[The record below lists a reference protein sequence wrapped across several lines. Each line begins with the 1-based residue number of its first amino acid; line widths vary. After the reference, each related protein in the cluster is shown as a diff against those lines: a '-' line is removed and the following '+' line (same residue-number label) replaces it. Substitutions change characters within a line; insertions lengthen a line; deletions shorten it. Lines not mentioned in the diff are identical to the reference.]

1 MTTMLC
7 VWATATHAP
16 TAWMGR
22 RSASCLCAVPAFILL
37 LAGLFLVSLG
47 ADGARAQETSEQT
60 SEQTSAQTPQQTLQP
75 ETTSPVQAARPAAA
89 SEEGGEEGGGPAANE
104 GDAAQPNAAGG
115 PVREPDAATGE
126 VPAPDGAVA
135 ADAAS
140 GDAVPGTP
148 DEASGDHASGEVP
161 AQDPI
166 PLPLGDAAENA
177 EPPASDLVG
186 PDVLDDPL
194 GAIRYLFSRPQ
205 RGIDDPHD
213 LSVVGMFRAADW
225 VVKAVMVALIVAS
238 LMTWTI
244 WLAKSVEVS
253 FAKSRARRAVEVINL
268 SNSLDEAADGLGGR
282 KTLFKGMVDAAMWE
296 LDRSDAA
303 LDHAGTAGVKE
314 RVAARLSRIEAA
326 AGRSIAQG
334 TGILASVASTA
345 PFVGLFGTVWGI
357 MNAFIGISQAQT
369 TNLAVVAP
377 GIAEALLATG
387 MGLFAAIPAVVM
399 YNAFARSISG
409 YRQLLADAASGVER
423 LVSRDLDFRGVPG
436 GSSGEG
442 EAPAPELAAAA
453 AE

>member
-7 VWATATHAP
+7 VWAMATHAP
-16 TAWMGR
+16 TAGMGR
-22 RSASCLCAVPAFILL
+22 RSASGLCAVPAFILL
-37 LAGLFLVSLG
+37 LAGLFLVSIG
-47 ADGARAQETSEQT
+47 ADGARAQEA

-89 SEEGGEEGGGPAANE
+89 SEEGREEGGGPAANE
-104 GDAAQPNAAGG
+104 GDAAQPDAAGG
-115 PVREPDAATGE
+115 P
-126 VPAPDGAVA
+126 
-135 ADAAS
+135 
-140 GDAVPGTP
+140 
-148 DEASGDHASGEVP
+148 ASGEVP
-161 AQDPI
+161 AQDPT
-166 PLPLGDAAENA
+166 PLPLEEAAENA
-177 EPPASDLVG
+177 EPPASDLAG

-194 GAIRYLFSRPQ
+194 GAIRYLFSQPQ

-244 WLAKSVEVS
+244 WLAKSVEISLV
-253 FAKSRARRAVEVINL
+253 KSRARRAVEAINL
-268 SNSLDEAADGLGGR
+268 SNSLDEAADGVGGR

>member
-7 VWATATHAP
+7 VWAMATHAA
-16 TAWMGR
+16 TAGMGR
-22 RSASCLCAVPAFILL
+22 RSAGCLCAVPAFILL

-60 SEQTSAQTPQQTLQP
+60 SEQTSAQTPQP

-104 GDAAQPNAAGG
+104 GDAAQPDAVQPDAVGG
-115 PVREPDAATGE
+115 P
-126 VPAPDGAVA
+126 
-135 ADAAS
+135 
-140 GDAVPGTP
+140 
-148 DEASGDHASGEVP
+148 ASGEVP

-166 PLPLGDAAENA
+166 PQPREEAAENA
-177 EPPASDLVG
+177 EPPASDLAG

-194 GAIRYLFSRPQ
+194 GAIRYLFSQPQ

-244 WLAKSVEVS
+244 WLAKSVEIS
-253 FAKSRARRAVEVINL
+253 FAKSRARRAVEAINL
-268 SNSLDEAADGLGGR
+268 SNSLDEAADGVGGR

>member
-7 VWATATHAP
+7 VWAMATHAP
-16 TAWMGR
+16 TAGMGR
-22 RSASCLCAVPAFILL
+22 RSASGLCAVPAFILL
-37 LAGLFLVSLG
+37 LAGLFLVSIG
-47 ADGARAQETSEQT
+47 ADGARAQEA

-89 SEEGGEEGGGPAANE
+89 SEEGGEEGREEGGGPAANE
-104 GDAAQPNAAGG
+104 GDAAQPDAAGG
-115 PVREPDAATGE
+115 P
-126 VPAPDGAVA
+126 
-135 ADAAS
+135 
-140 GDAVPGTP
+140 
-148 DEASGDHASGEVP
+148 ASGEVP
-161 AQDPI
+161 AQDPT
-166 PLPLGDAAENA
+166 PLPLEEAAENA
-177 EPPASDLVG
+177 EPPASDLAG

-194 GAIRYLFSRPQ
+194 GAIRYLFSQPQ

-244 WLAKSVEVS
+244 WLAKSVEIS
-253 FAKSRARRAVEVINL
+253 LAKSRARRAVEAINL
-268 SNSLDEAADGLGGR
+268 SNSLDEAADGVGGR

-296 LDRSDAA
+296 LDRSGAA